1 MSMPNASTTESR
13 PATPPELDRTT
24 DPSMGRRL
32 AVLWALI
39 VLPFVLSGVTV
50 PTGLLPHA
58 VFHPVYILFAIGA
71 IIALGRLRSATGAR
85 VVRRLAFALIVAQA
99 AVIAGMVGEEIAVF
113 QHGGLAAGFSEMF
126 QEPLH
131 QLSASVFTLPGL
143 LASLILIIVLTIT
156 AALGIRAEQRLAA
169 GRQT

>member
-1 MSMPNASTTESR
+1 MSMRSASTTESR
-13 PATPPELDRTT
+13 PATPPELGRTT

-71 IIALGRLRSATGAR
+71 IIALGHLRSATRAR
-85 VVRRLAFALIVAQA
+85 VVRRLALALVVAQA

-131 QLSASVFTLPGL
+131 LLSASVLTLPGL
-143 LASLILIIVLTIT
+143 LASLILIIVLTIA
-156 AALGIRAEQRLAA
+156 AALAIRAEERLFAA
-169 GRQT
+169 RHI